1 MEFSLEIS
9 KKVQGFVE
17 FVQKQQKSWLTFEKY
32 GQAEKKYRWAH
43 TCPFGSLE
51 KCFIFPGKKGPLH
64 WTSWPLWKN
73 LPIQTYSAH
82 IKAMIPPSLSP
93 LVFTFC
99 LIFQCYCIPSF
110 NMNLCR
116 FEDFHLGHHTI
127 WNILYKDRKLCK
139 NKYSGKKGSVF
150 LFNKPSFSHVV

>member
-1 MEFSLEIS
+1 MSPHLPFWLPRKMFHFPREERSTSLD
-9 KKVQGFVE
+9 VLAFVE
-17 FVQKQQKSWLTFEKY
+17 ELAS
-32 GQAEKKYRWAH
+32 
-43 TCPFGSLE
+43 PN
-51 KCFIFPGKKGPLH
+51 IFC
-64 WTSWPLWKN
+64 SYQSN
-73 LPIQTYSAH
+73 D
-82 IKAMIPPSLSP
+82 AMIPPSLSP

-99 LIFQCYCIPSF
+99 LILQCYCIPSF